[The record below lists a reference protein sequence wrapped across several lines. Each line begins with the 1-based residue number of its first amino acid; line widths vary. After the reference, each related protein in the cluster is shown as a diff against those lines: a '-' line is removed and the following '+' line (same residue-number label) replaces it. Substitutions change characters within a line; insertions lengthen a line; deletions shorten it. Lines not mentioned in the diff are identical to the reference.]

1 MPMTAIKQASTT
13 QTDITVHQEQD
24 PKLGRIWVLR
34 ATQVLP
40 RTVDEV
46 FPFFADAYNLEK
58 LTPSFLKFNVLTPR
72 PIDMRSGAEIRYKL
86 KVRGLPIKWKTTIL
100 NWDPPRQFVDT
111 QDSGPYDLWHHTH
124 TFEPTQDGQATLCTD
139 VVRYKPKG
147 WFLAGFINKF
157 FVQKDV
163 EQIFQYRFDKLAELF
178 PPKASEPTQEPV
190 LASA

>member
-1 MPMTAIKQASTT
+1 MNTSKNSIQVTS
-13 QTDITVHQEQD
+13 DRD

-40 RTVDEV
+40 RPVEDI
-46 FPFFADAYNLEK
+46 FPFFADAHNLEK
-58 LTPSFLKFNVLTPR
+58 LTPSFLKFNVLTPK
-72 PIDMRSGAEIRYKL
+72 PIPMDSGTIINYKL
-86 KVRGLPIKWKTTIL
+86 KVRGVPIKWKTTIL
-100 NWDPPRQFVDT
+100 DWEPPRQFVDN
-111 QDSGPYDLWHHTH
+111 QDSGPYTLWHHTH

-147 WFLAGFINKF
+147 WFLTGFINKF